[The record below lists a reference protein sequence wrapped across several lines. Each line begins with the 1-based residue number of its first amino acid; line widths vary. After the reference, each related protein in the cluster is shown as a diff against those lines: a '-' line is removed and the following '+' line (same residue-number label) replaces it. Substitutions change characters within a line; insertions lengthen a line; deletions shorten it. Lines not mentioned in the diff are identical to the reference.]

1 MKAYRSAAYLFLSPS
16 LPFVTFPI
24 FFFSATRSAGA
35 LALFTVTVDSV
46 QEAGRLV
53 LRGVLNDGRRAV
65 ASVQHEPNTSAKRR
79 EPGGERLG
87 IVGGRVTGDIKEQM
101 RRK

>member
-1 MKAYRSAAYLFLSPS
+1 MKAYRSTAYLFLSPS
-16 LPFVTFPI
+16 LAFFTFP
-24 FFFSATRSAGA
+24 FFSAARSAGT

-46 QEAGRLV
+46 QEGWRLV
-53 LRGVLNDGRRAV
+53 LRGVLNDGCRAV
-65 ASVQHEPNTSAKRR
+65 ASVQHDPNTSAKRS